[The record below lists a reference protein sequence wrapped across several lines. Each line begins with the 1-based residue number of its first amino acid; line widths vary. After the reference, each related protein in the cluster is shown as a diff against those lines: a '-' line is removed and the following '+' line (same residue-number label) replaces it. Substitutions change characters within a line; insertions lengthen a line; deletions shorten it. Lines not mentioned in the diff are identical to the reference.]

1 MVGHGTLNPRMKV
14 RFLPSQPKIT
24 NNIHDYQT
32 KKWILCAFGKNQK
45 KFGRVL
51 QNPLGS
57 GKTIPLS

>member
-1 MVGHGTLNPRMKV
+1 MAGQEPLKLLMKV